1 MTERTAVRGRTR
13 RALLLAGIEVLSD
26 DASATLGKVAE
37 RAGVARS
44 TLHRHFPDRR
54 SLTTAISAF
63 VMTNYEE
70 AFSAARTEEDT
81 GLEAFRRVCLEL
93 MERLE
98 ILAWWMGMGLTAATQ
113 EDETATA
120 EIAELD
126 EGDDERLTD
135 LVTRGHE
142 DGSIDPQ
149 LGPSWVEGLLWAT
162 LYSARHLAQS
172 GAPATMPAHDVRA
185 QALRSLLKAVAAD
198 PATV

>member
-1 MTERTAVRGRTR
+1 M
-13 RALLLAGIEVLSD
+13 
-26 DASATLGKVAE
+26 
-37 RAGVARS
+37 
-44 TLHRHFPDRR
+44 
-54 SLTTAISAF
+54 
-63 VMTNYEE
+63 
-70 AFSAARTEEDT
+70 
-81 GLEAFRRVCLEL
+81 CLEL